1 MNTVQLHVILK
12 TSEKERNIKEDLT
25 IGQVSE
31 RAGVATSAIRFY
43 EDINLISS
51 TRTEGNQR
59 RYDRSVLRT
68 VSVIKAA
75 QEVGLSLR
83 QIAEALDSLPE
94 GRTPTK
100 RDWARLATGWRSDL
114 DSRIKELTALRDDL
128 ADSIGCGCL
137 SLRSCALF
145 NPDDRA
151 SATGTGARYIV
162 GDPRP
167 LPIEK

>member
-1 MNTVQLHVILK
+1 MEEFI
-12 TSEKERNIKEDLT
+12 EDQLT
-25 IGQVSE
+25 IGQVAE
-31 RAGVATSAIRFY
+31 RAGVATSALRFY
-43 EDINLISS
+43 EDIDLITS
-51 TRTEGNQR
+51 TRTSGNQR

-83 QIAEALDSLPE
+83 QITEALDSLPE

-100 RDWARLATGWRSDL
+100 RDWARLASRWRSDL
-114 DSRIKELTALRDDL
+114 DRRIEELTALRDDL
-128 ADSIGCGCL
+128 ADCIGCGCL

-151 SATGTGARYIV
+151 SASGTGARYIV

-167 LPIEK
+167 PSAAR